1 MSSFVRIGS
10 TILRHARYLNQRSS
24 RCTYYT
30 SSPLSKPDL
39 SVAIVGSGPSGCY
52 TAKYLIL
59 TLEQLQQKGQ
69 LTNANMDDLKNV
81 NIDILE
87 KLPTPFGLVRSGVA
101 PDHPEVKNVEN
112 DFSLLFQDN
121 HENQKQSATV
131 TQTHTKSKTEKLI
144 QKSIVFR
151 GNVAV
156 GKDIS
161 LQELQ
166 SLYDVV
172 VLAYGCESNRKLG
185 LEGESLD
192 GVFSAREFV
201 AWYNGHPEFAHM
213 GSYFKQALGNNPSQ
227 ANVVVIGQGNV
238 ALDCARILAKGSQG
252 LMSTDIASHALEI
265 IQDGVEKTTVLGRR
279 GHVQGAFTIKE
290 LRELTKLQDA
300 SFIVDEAELDAGTT
314 AASLEELN
322 GPGSRPK
329 IRIDKLLRKAA
340 AKTSPEEEKSKQVRL
355 RFLLNPVQFIP
366 DSAVKSRLGSVLCE
380 RTRLEGELG
389 NQVAVGTG
397 EMEEITANM
406 ALVSIGYKGL
416 QLPGMNDALFD
427 EKTGVVRN
435 TNGKVHSK
443 SNLYASGWLKRG
455 PSGIIGTNISDAK
468 DTVSSIVNDLRD
480 IAESKVDGRVGLD
493 SLLSERNIQ
502 VIDWESYQRI
512 DAAEKDTSRLRSDGQ
527 PREKFTNVDEMLNYK

>member
-1 MSSFVRIGS
+1 
-10 TILRHARYLNQRSS
+10 
-24 RCTYYT
+24 
-30 SSPLSKPDL
+30 
-39 SVAIVGSGPSGCY
+39 
-52 TAKYLIL
+52 
-59 TLEQLQQKGQ
+59 
-69 LTNANMDDLKNV
+69 
-81 NIDILE
+81 
-87 KLPTPFGLVRSGVA
+87 
-101 PDHPEVKNVEN
+101 
-112 DFSLLFQDN
+112 
-121 HENQKQSATV
+121 
-131 TQTHTKSKTEKLI
+131 
-144 QKSIVFR
+144 
-151 GNVAV
+151 
-156 GKDIS
+156 
-161 LQELQ
+161 
-166 SLYDVV
+166 
-172 VLAYGCESNRKLG
+172 
-185 LEGESLD
+185 
-192 GVFSAREFV
+192 
-201 AWYNGHPEFAHM
+201 
-213 GSYFKQALGNNPSQ
+213 
-227 ANVVVIGQGNV
+227 
-238 ALDCARILAKGSQG
+238 
-252 LMSTDIASHALEI
+252 
-265 IQDGVEKTTVLGRR
+265 
-279 GHVQGAFTIKE
+279 
-290 LRELTKLQDA
+290 
-300 SFIVDEAELDAGTT
+300 
-314 AASLEELN
+314 
-322 GPGSRPK
+322 
-329 IRIDKLLRKAA
+329 LRKAA
-340 AKTSPEEEKSKQVRL
+340 AKTSSEDEKSKQVRL